1 MICQEVM
8 RRLALDRLHDAARRQ
23 VRWRTQQQMHMI
35 RPNMTLQNLNV
46 VTAANLSNQVP
57 YLRPH
62 VPPQHRLA
70 ILRDEHEV
78 IMQTIN
84 RVGGSTI
91 LAHARQRIASLLK
104 ASPEGEGIHPSQSVT
119 LRMRVSRCKV
129 VSQPRCSAEPHV
141 RTVSNNQAAA
151 APNRILGDQAASVGS
166 IHPPLPSAPNRLS
179 AVR

>member
-84 RVGGSTI
+84 RVGGWTI

-119 LRMRVSRCKV
+119 LRIRNSSFRRGV
-129 VSQPRCSAEPHV
+129 P
-141 RTVSNNQAAA
+141 
-151 APNRILGDQAASVGS
+151 RILDSYFLILNS
-166 IHPPLPSAPNRLS
+166 
-179 AVR
+179 